1 MHRSHRHALTEPVSS
16 TEGGPADNIV
26 NVTLTEDHQETQR
39 QQEERYQRNFL
50 ILRVGLAGL
59 PQITFS

>member
-16 TEGGPADNIV
+16 TEGPADNIV

-50 ILRVGLAGL
+50 ILRVGLTGL